1 MVAGDITVRQAT
13 SDDVEFVQEMLYQAA
28 NRPGYE
34 WPSLEESLREPRNV
48 RFWRDFG
55 RAGDLGVIAERDG
68 QPIGAAWIRFFHD
81 DELSPIDDP
90 GVAVLAIGV
99 VESERG
105 RSVGS
110 MLMSQLVE
118 LARRAGVRAISLTT
132 GLFNEAALRLY
143 EAHGF
148 TKVFRHGD
156 GVQMRLDL

>member
-1 MVAGDITVRQAT
+1 
-13 SDDVEFVQEMLYQAA
+13 
-28 NRPGYE
+28 
-34 WPSLEESLREPRNV
+34 
-48 RFWRDFG
+48 
-55 RAGDLGVIAERDG
+55 
-68 QPIGAAWIRFFHD
+68 
-81 DELSPIDDP
+81 
-90 GVAVLAIGV
+90 LAIGV

-156 GVQMRLDL
+156 RVQMRLDL

>member
-1 MVAGDITVRQAT
+1 VVTGDVTVRQAT

-28 NRPGYE
+28 NRPGDE
-34 WPSLEESLREPRNV
+34 WPTLEESLQEPRNV

-68 QPIGAAWIRFFHD
+68 QPIAAAWIRFFHD

-105 RSVGS
+105 RRVGS

-132 GLFNEAALRLY
+132 GLFNETALRLY

-148 TKVFRHGD
+148 TEVLRHGD

>member
-1 MVAGDITVRQAT
+1 
-13 SDDVEFVQEMLYQAA
+13 
-28 NRPGYE
+28 
-34 WPSLEESLREPRNV
+34 
-48 RFWRDFG
+48 
-55 RAGDLGVIAERDG
+55 
-68 QPIGAAWIRFFHD
+68 
-81 DELSPIDDP
+81 
-90 GVAVLAIGV
+90 
-99 VESERG
+99 
-105 RSVGS
+105 